1 MKIFYKTFGHE
12 YAIIKFGGE
21 LMKKETRTIVFDET
35 LRLEAYRLEG
45 VAQPFPNHFH
55 DYYVIGLVESGARR
69 LVCNNREYA
78 LGAGDMLLLNPSDSH
93 GCVQEDGA
101 LNYRA
106 VNISGE
112 IMSEL
117 SREITGESAPLRFS
131 ENVLNDR
138 ELSERFRLLH
148 EMIMLGGS
156 ELEKEEAL
164 LILFAELIR
173 RTGTPFLECVSRHAA
188 PIERACR
195 FMEER
200 YSEHITLGQLCECSG
215 LSKSTLLRSF
225 TKAKGVTPY
234 RYLQAVRIGRAKEL
248 LKRGAKPIDAAIQT
262 GFSDQSHFTNA
273 FGAFIGLPPTA
284 YKNISGNDMKK
295 SAK

>member
-1 MKIFYKTFGHE
+1 MR
-12 YAIIKFGGE
+12 
-21 LMKKETRTIVFDET
+21 KETRTVVFDEA
-35 LRLEAYRLEG
+35 LRLEAYRFEG
-45 VAQPFPNHFH
+45 IAQPFPNHFH
-55 DYYVIGLVESGARR
+55 DYYVIGLVESGVRR

-93 GCVQEDGA
+93 GCVQEDGGV
-101 LNYRA
+101 LDYRA
-106 VNISGE
+106 VNISKE

-117 SREITGESAPLRFS
+117 SKEITGESAPPRFY
-131 ENVLNDR
+131 ENVLRDF
-138 ELSERFRLLH
+138 ETAGRFRMLH
-148 EMIMLGGS
+148 EMIMHGYS
-156 ELEKEEAL
+156 EFEKEEAL
-164 LILFAELIR
+164 LILLAELIR
-173 RTGTPFLECVSRHAA
+173 LTGKPFLECVSRCSA

-195 FMEER
+195 FMDEHCG
-200 YSEHITLGQLCECSG
+200 EHITLGQLCECSG

-248 LKRGAKPIDAAIQT
+248 LERGAKPIDVAMQT

-284 YKNISGNDMKK
+284 YKNICGSEIKK